1 MKNRIQKVLDE
12 SGLSASKFAD
22 KIGVPR
28 SGLSH
33 VLSGRNKPSLDYV
46 VKILDAFPDINP
58 NWLIRGIGSEMKM
71 DVEQASSD
79 SNIYP
84 NTDSQLN
91 NSLAKV
97 NKKMG
102 GQADKLVGHIIKDAQ
117 EASEEPSNA
126 KSKANS
132 KTPIVE
138 RIVYF
143 YTDGSFKEYRPK

>member
-1 MKNRIQKVLDE
+1 MKIRIKKIMDE

-46 VKILDAFPDINP
+46 VKILNAFPGLDP
-58 NWLIRGIGSEMKM
+58 NWLIRGEENEVKIDLGQRNAEKS
-71 DVEQASSD
+71 
-79 SNIYP
+79 IYP
-84 NTDSQLN
+84 NRNSQLN
-91 NSLAKV
+91 TSLAKV

-102 GQADKLVGHIIKDAQ
+102 GQADKLVEKIIKESKDAP
-117 EASEEPSNA
+117 EERNDV
-126 KSKANS
+126 NS
-132 KTPIVE
+132 KVNSTTSVVE

-143 YTDGSFKEYRPK
+143 SSDGSFPEYRPK